1 MDRDLLLRP
10 NLATMDLRNHI
21 DAELRVGRGRPLARA
36 LLLGGHGRGQP
47 GGIGRW
53 VGVECPLWQGRW
65 PSPHGTRV
73 RARAHPR
80 PRVPTGT
87 RLVHWRV
94 VEVNLEVGVVRD
106 SGLGRHGE

>member
-53 VGVECPLWQGRW
+53 AWSAPFGKGVGRRRMALECGR
-65 PSPHGTRV
+65 GRTLGQECLR
-73 RARAHPR
+73 
-80 PRVPTGT
+80 
-87 RLVHWRV
+87 
-94 VEVNLEVGVVRD
+94 
-106 SGLGRHGE
+106 GLG

>member
-1 MDRDLLLRP
+1 
-10 NLATMDLRNHI
+10 MDLRNHI
-21 DAELRVGRGRPLARA
+21 DAELRVGRGAAFGAGAVARRARA
-36 LLLGGHGRGQP
+36 RSAGRH
-47 GGIGRW
+47 RA